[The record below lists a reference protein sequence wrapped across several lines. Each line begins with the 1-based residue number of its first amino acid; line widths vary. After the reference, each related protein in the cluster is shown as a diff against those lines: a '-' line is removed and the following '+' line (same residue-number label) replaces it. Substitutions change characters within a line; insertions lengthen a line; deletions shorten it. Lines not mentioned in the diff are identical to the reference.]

1 VDERRGISWP
11 LLVLALM
18 CAIPAVVGGL
28 WVLGGDEDYQALG
41 FAVLGFFGAG
51 VVVLGRKAFRPGP

>member
-1 VDERRGISWP
+1 MTESRGVSWP

-28 WVLGGDEDYQALG
+28 WVAGGDEDYEGIG